1 MTISELAPAERARIL
16 LRGLDRAAL
25 ATLDAEGGPYA
36 SLVLVATDPAG
47 QPLLLISRLAEH
59 TGNLERDSRA
69 ALLFDGTA
77 GFDQPLTGPR
87 LTVSGRAEPAD
98 DPALR
103 ARYLARHPD
112 AAGYAGFPDFSLWR
126 VRVARGHMIAGFG
139 AIHRFDAEDLLIDP
153 PPALTAAEPGIIGHM
168 NGDHADAI
176 DLYAQALL
184 GRSGSGWRMTGID
197 ADGADLRLGP
207 AVARL
212 AFAAPVT
219 DADTARKEL
228 VRLVRHARGGGLA
241 D

>member
-1 MTISELAPAERARIL
+1 MTTSELAPAAQARLL
-16 LRGLDRAAL
+16 LRSLDRGAL
-25 ATLDAEGGPYA
+25 ATLDADGSPYA

-69 ALLFDGTA
+69 SLLFDGTA
-77 GFDQPLTGPR
+77 GLDQPLTGAR

-112 AAGYAGFPDFSLWR
+112 ASTYAGFPDFSLWR
-126 VRVARGHMIAGFG
+126 VRVARGHMVAGFG
-139 AIHRFDAEDLLIDP
+139 AIHRFDADDLLIDP
-153 PPALTAAEPGIIGHM
+153 PPALSTAESRIIGHM
-168 NGDHADAI
+168 NHDHADAI

-184 GRSGSGWRMTGID
+184 GRSGTGWRMTGID
-197 ADGADLRLGP
+197 ADGADLRLGG
-207 AVARL
+207 AVVRL

-219 DADTARKEL
+219 DADAARKEL

>member
-1 MTISELAPAERARIL
+1 MTTSDPAPAAQARLL
-16 LRGLDRAAL
+16 LRSLDRAAL
-25 ATLDAEGGPYA
+25 ATLDAEGRPYA

-69 ALLFDGTA
+69 SLLFDGTA

-87 LTVSGRAEPAD
+87 LTVSGRAEPVD
-98 DPALR
+98 DPGLR

-112 AAGYAGFPDFSLWR
+112 AATYAGFPDFSLWR
-126 VRVARGHMIAGFG
+126 VRVVRGHMVAGFG
-139 AIHRFDAEDLLIDP
+139 AIHRFDAGDLLIDP
-153 PPALTAAEPGIIGHM
+153 PPALAAAEPGIIGHM
-168 NGDHADAI
+168 NDDHADAV

-197 ADGADLRLGP
+197 ADGADLRRGG

-212 AFAAPVT
+212 AFAAPVA
-219 DADTARKEL
+219 DAETARKEL

>member
-1 MTISELAPAERARIL
+1 MTTSELAPAERARLL
-16 LRGLDRAAL
+16 LRSLDRAAL
-25 ATLDAEGGPYA
+25 ATLDGDGGPYA

-59 TGNLERDSRA
+59 TGNLERDARA

-77 GFDQPLTGPR
+77 GLDQPLTGPR

-98 DPALR
+98 DPGLR

-112 AAGYAGFPDFSLWR
+112 ASRYADFPDFSLWR
-126 VRVARGHMIAGFG
+126 VRVARGHMVAGFG
-139 AIHRFDAEDLLIDP
+139 AIHRFDADDLLVDP

-168 NGDHADAI
+168 NGDHADAT

-184 GRSGSGWRMTGID
+184 GRAGSGWRMTGID
-197 ADGADLRLGP
+197 ADGADLRLGG

-219 DADTARKEL
+219 DAETARKEL